1 MTDGLKVALVHDWAV
16 LLGGAEKVLAE
27 LLEIWPEAAVYT
39 LVYDSQ
45 GPCSLFLQGRKVE
58 TSFIQKLPRAV
69 RYYRSYLPF
78 MPLAVEQF
86 DLTGYDVVISSSHAV
101 AKGVLTHHEQL
112 HISYVH
118 TPIRYAWEMQGEY
131 LIQAGMERGL
141 RSYLARAVLHYIRQ
155 WDLASAGRADWLIAN
170 SQHTARRIQKI
181 YRRPAEVIYPPVDV
195 EAFSPGGVKE
205 DFYLT
210 ASRLVLHKRVDLI
223 VEAFT
228 NMPDRKLVVIGEGP
242 ELKKIAARA
251 GKNIQFL
258 GYQPFLVFLSYMQ
271 RARAFIFAAL
281 EDFGI
286 TPLEAQ
292 ACGTPVIAYR
302 KGGALETVIDGK
314 TGLFFDEQTSES
326 LEETIRRF
334 EKGKQRLDLAEMR
347 LNAERFSCERFQ
359 REMRQYA
366 EKRWSEFKDNRASMI
381 SQVISVR
388 PKT

>member
-1 MTDGLKVALVHDWAV
+1 VADGFKVALFHDWAV

-27 LLEIWPEAAVYT
+27 LLEIWPEADVYT
-39 LVYDSQ
+39 LVYDSR
-45 GPCSLFLQGRKVE
+45 GPCSSFLQGRRVE
-58 TSFIQKLPRAV
+58 TSFIQKLPQAV
-69 RYYRSYLPF
+69 RNYRLYLPF

-86 DLTGYDVVISSSHAV
+86 DLTGYDLVISSSHAV
-101 AKGVLTHHEQL
+101 AKGVLTNHEQL

-131 LIQAGMERGL
+131 LTQARMARGL
-141 RSYLARAVLHYIRQ
+141 RSYLARAILHYIRI

-181 YRRPAEVIYPPVDV
+181 YHRPAEVIYPPVDV
-195 EAFSPGGVKE
+195 DAFRPGEVKD

-228 NMPDRKLVVIGEGP
+228 YMPDRKLVIIGEGP

-251 GKNIQFL
+251 GRNIQFL
-258 GYQPFLVFLSYMQ
+258 GYQPFPVFLHYMQ

-302 KGGALETVIDGK
+302 KGGALETVIEGK
-314 TGLFFDEQTSES
+314 TGLFFDEQTSKS
-326 LEETIRRF
+326 LAAAIRRF
-334 EKGKQRLDLAEMR
+334 ENGELKLDVDVMR
-347 LNAERFSCERFQ
+347 LNAERFSRDRFQ
-359 REMRQYA
+359 RQVRQFV
-366 EKRWSEFKDNRASMI
+366 EKRWSEFK
-381 SQVISVR
+381 
-388 PKT
+388 